1 MALAPSSDPRLFGI
15 DLGQWLR
22 QWQSAAA
29 LLLAHP
35 ALGALTPA
43 VRVRLHQASGQ
54 RTLWSVK
61 NGEAEPLPASAGA
74 PQAEA
79 IELPREEA
87 LERTLTLPA
96 LPQADL
102 DEAVQL
108 EVQAITPFKPE
119 QTVAGYRSAPL
130 GDGRVRVDLALT
142 SHQRLDALLL
152 QHARVSRP
160 EVWVLPAGGHAVSAA
175 GGAQRPICMPSDG
188 ARVRKA
194 LTARGRRLR
203 LALLALALLLL
214 LALAVTPTLQLR
226 QRAIAAQSA
235 YAAMS
240 AQAAPQM
247 AAREALQQQAD
258 RLAQLQQATGPQLRL
273 VPALAL
279 LAEAMPSSAWISNL
293 RTEGE
298 KVFISGFAEDA
309 AALVQRL
316 SRQDGIHSARLSS
329 PAIRNANAKQESFT
343 IEVEFAPA
351 LQRLSPAGG
360 EAAP

>member
-1 MALAPSSDPRLFGI
+1 MALAPFSDPRLFGI

-130 GDGRVRVDLALT
+130 GDGRVHVDLALT
-142 SHQRLDALLL
+142 SRQRL
-152 QHARVSRP
+152 HRRSEERRVGKECRSR
-160 EVWVLPAGGHAVSAA
+160 W
-175 GGAQRPICMPSDG
+175 
-188 ARVRKA
+188 
-194 LTARGRRLR
+194 
-203 LALLALALLLL
+203 
-214 LALAVTPTLQLR
+214 
-226 QRAIAAQSA
+226 
-235 YAAMS
+235 
-240 AQAAPQM
+240 
-247 AAREALQQQAD
+247 
-258 RLAQLQQATGPQLRL
+258 
-273 VPALAL
+273 
-279 LAEAMPSSAWISNL
+279 
-293 RTEGE
+293 
-298 KVFISGFAEDA
+298 
-309 AALVQRL
+309 
-316 SRQDGIHSARLSS
+316 S
-329 PAIRNANAKQESFT
+329 PYH
-343 IEVEFAPA
+343 
-351 LQRLSPAGG
+351 
-360 EAAP
+360 